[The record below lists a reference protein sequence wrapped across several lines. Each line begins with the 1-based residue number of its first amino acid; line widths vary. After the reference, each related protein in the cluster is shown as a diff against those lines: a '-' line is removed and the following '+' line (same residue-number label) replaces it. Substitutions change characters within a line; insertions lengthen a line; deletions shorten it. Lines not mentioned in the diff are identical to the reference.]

1 MARKGNGEG
10 TIYFS
15 EKLNKWVGQFTVGKK
30 ANGKINRKSV
40 YGNTRK
46 EVNEKMIKAQA
57 EIQNNSF
64 IEKQDITIAELGKE
78 VLELKF
84 SANLIKPT
92 TYSTHINTLQKII
105 DSDLGKI
112 AVQKAEYYH
121 IQQFLTSEKILN
133 LSNSYIEKIVILLNL
148 IFGEAIKKDIIYKN
162 PMLKVVKPKSNKKD
176 KKVQAFTLEEQKAL
190 IERLKGNKY
199 EDIFMIAMFSGMRI
213 GEILA
218 LTPEDIDLD
227 NNIIKIQRCLTRD
240 KNSKVILGDTT
251 KTYESIRE
259 IPITELFRNNIIN
272 SLNDMKPNKHDL
284 LYTTNTQ
291 NVISQANINCY
302 FNRACNIEPK
312 ICNGNVN
319 THMLRHTYATRC
331 IESNMR
337 AEVLQRLLGHRN
349 IQTTINIYAD
359 IFNKYK
365 TDEVLKSTQK
375 ITQML
380 SGLH

>member
-15 EKLNKWVGQFTVGKK
+15 EKLNKWVGQFTAGRK

-46 EVNEKMIKAQA
+46 EVNEKLIKAQA
-57 EIQNNSF
+57 EVQNNSY
-64 IEKQDITIAELGKE
+64 IEKQDITVAELGQQ

-92 TYSTHINTLQKII
+92 TYSTHYNTLQKIVN
-105 DSDLGKI
+105 SSLGNI
-112 AVQKAEYYH
+112 AVQKTEYYH
-121 IQQFLTSEKILN
+121 IQNFLTSENILN
-133 LSNSYIEKIVILLNL
+133 LSNSYIEKIVIMLNL
-148 IFGEAIKKDIIYKN
+148 IFGEAIKKDIIFKN
-162 PMLKVVKPKSNKKD
+162 PMLKVIKPKSNKKD
-176 KKVQAFTLEEQKAL
+176 KKIQSFTLDEQKQL

-218 LTPEDIDLD
+218 LFPEDIDLE
-227 NNIIKIQRCLTRD
+227 NKTIKINRCLTRD

-259 IPITELFRNNIIN
+259 IPITDLFYDNVVNALNNV
-272 SLNDMKPNKHDL
+272 KPNKHNL
-284 LYTTNTQ
+284 IFTTSTQ

-331 IESNMR
+331 IESNLP
-337 AEVLQRLLGHRN
+337 AEVLQKLLGHRN

-359 IFNKYK
+359 IFDKYK

>member
-10 TIYFS
+10 TIYYS
-15 EKLNKWVGQFTVGKK
+15 EKLNRWVGQVVIGRK
-30 ANGKINRKSV
+30 ADGKINRKSI
-40 YGNTRK
+40 YGATRK
-46 EVNEKMIKAQA
+46 EVKEKMIKAQS
-57 EIQNNSF
+57 EVQRNTY
-64 IEKQDITIAELGKE
+64 IEKQDITVSELGLD

-92 TYSTHINTLQKII
+92 TYSTHYNTLQKIVN
-105 DSDLGKI
+105 SNLGDMP
-112 AVQKAEYYH
+112 VQKTEYYH
-121 IQQFLTSEKILN
+121 IQQFLTSENILN
-133 LSNSYIEKIVILLNL
+133 LSNSYIEKIVIMLNL
-148 IFGEAIKKDIIYKN
+148 IFGEAVKKDIIIRN

-176 KKVQAFTLEEQKAL
+176 KKIQAFTLDEQKMV
-190 IERLKGNKY
+190 IDRLKGNKY

-218 LTPEDIDLD
+218 LFPEDIDLV
-227 NNIIKIQRCLTRD
+227 NKTIKINRCLTRD

-251 KTYESIRE
+251 KTYESLRE
-259 IPITELFRNNIIN
+259 IPITELFLENIEN
-272 SLNDMKPNKHDL
+272 SLKNMKPNKHNL
-284 LYTTNTQ
+284 IYTTATQ

-302 FNRACNIEPK
+302 FNRACNTEPL
-312 ICNGNVN
+312 ICNGDVN

-331 IESNMR
+331 IESGMP
-337 AEVLQRLLGHRN
+337 AEVLQKLLGHKS

-359 IFNKYK
+359 IFDKYK

-380 SGLH
+380 RGLH

>member
-1 MARKGNGEG
+1 MSKKGNGEG
-10 TIYFS
+10 TIYYS
-15 EKLNKWVGQFTVGKK
+15 EKLNKWIGQFVIGRKD
-30 ANGKINRKSV
+30 NGKLNRKSV
-40 YGNTRK
+40 YGSTRK
-46 EVNEKMIKAQA
+46 EVKEKMTKALA
-57 EIQNNSF
+57 EVQSNSF
-64 IEKQDITIAELGKE
+64 IEKQKITVTELGFE

-92 TYSTHINTLQKII
+92 TYSTYRNTLAKII
-105 DSDLGKI
+105 NSDLGKFNI
-112 AVQKAEYYH
+112 QKVEYYH

-133 LSNSYIEKIVILLNL
+133 LSNSYIEKIIIMLNL
-148 IFGEAIKKDIIYKN
+148 IFSEAIKRDIIYKN
-162 PMLKVVKPKSNKKD
+162 PMLKVIKPKSNKKD
-176 KKVQAFTLEEQKAL
+176 KKIQAFSLEEQKVL

-218 LTPEDIDLD
+218 LSPEDIDLT
-227 NNIIKIQRCLTRD
+227 NNTIKIQRCLTRD
-240 KNSKVILGDTT
+240 INSKVILGDTT

-259 IPITELFRNNIIN
+259 IPITELFVNNIKN
-272 SLNDMKPNKHDL
+272 SLYHMELNEHNL
-284 LYTTNTQ
+284 LYTTSTQ

-302 FNRACNIEPK
+302 FNRACNSEPK
-312 ICNGNVN
+312 IHNGDVN

-331 IESNMR
+331 IESGMP
-337 AEVLQRLLGHRN
+337 AEVLQKLLGHKN

-359 IFNKYK
+359 IFKKYK

-375 ITQML
+375 IAKML